1 MQHDGPKR
9 GSQGAFL
16 PFVMIVDLV
25 LAVARGAA
33 KLPAFTALLGVR
45 LTDPRTE
52 CSEQLGAVRPQIG
65 MIASVRAERALR
77 AVILA
82 HAARLPGHVGQAQT
96 ALVVP
101 TRSVVANVH
110 IEILAERTLAAG
122 AMAHP
127 ASDQM
132 CRRPHHLRVMAD
144 LEDLIRR
151 IGPVLEVLV
160 LHVPHSDGEVPE
172 CTTRTDEYILSTLS
186 ETIQVQAGRI
196 VMH

>member
-1 MQHDGPKR
+1 MM
-9 GSQGAFL
+9 
-16 PFVMIVDLV
+16 VVDLV

-33 KLPAFTALLGVR
+33 ELPAFVALLGVR
-45 LTDPRTE
+45 LADPRAE
-52 CSEQLGAVRPQIG
+52 RPDQLGAVRPQIG
-65 MIASVRAERALR
+65 MVTGVRAERVLR
-77 AVILA
+77 AVVLA

-96 ALVVP
+96 ALVVSA
-101 TRSVVANVH
+101 RSVVANVH
-110 IEILAERTLAAG
+110 VEILAERTLAAG

-172 CTTRTDEYILSTLS
+172 CATRTDEYVLSTLS
-186 ETIQVQAGRI
+186 KAVQIQAGRI